1 MNLDEGSDFPKHG
14 FGLSTDIGTGFRF
27 NQRWRSE
34 RVGNGIQIT
43 LSFDFPTHGYG
54 HSVDFDT
61 GSEPFKSIVKPHN
74 AKVCRTVWRYCR
86 LIA

>member
-1 MNLDEGSDFPKHG
+1 MKVLIFRSMV
-14 FGLSTDIGTGFRF
+14 FGLSADIVTGFRF

-34 RVGNGIQIT
+34 RVGNEIQIT

-61 GSEPFKSIVKPHN
+61 GSEHFKSEL
-74 AKVCRTVWRYCR
+74 CGGTVV
-86 LIA
+86 